1 MAITQ
6 LPIGQ
11 RITRWD
17 SDFLSEYVRNSR
29 FKPYMGR
36 AVAGPAEGQDANSEA
51 VIQVRS
57 DLETM
62 AGKTVNI
69 PLITRLRGAGV
80 QGYTR
85 LTGNE
90 EALGIYNDQV
100 TVHYNRNGVE
110 IAEADESWTEMD
122 LRRAAKG
129 RLKVWAAEC
138 LRDDLIIALADI
150 YNRSYVAG
158 RNADTASGTRYTP
171 TSFMAALNADQ
182 TGMDA
187 WLLANRD
194 RILYGPDLA
203 HMEADSDH
211 SDSVVKL
218 TASTD
223 KASATVLKLAKGLAK
238 TAGNTGDEGIHIR
251 PASYSDEKGRE
262 NYVWF
267 VPTSDFNN
275 LAEDA
280 DIKQANLEGRVRGV
294 EDHPIFQD
302 GDLLYKGVVIREV
315 PEIPAFGNVGAANT
329 SVNMSF
335 FCGASAAAV
344 TWGKKPTTRSK
355 KDDYD
360 FFTGLA
366 IMESRGTKK
375 TFYNGQQYGVVT
387 VFTTAS

>member
-1 MAITQ
+1 MATTE
-6 LPIGQ
+6 LPVGQ
-11 RITRWD
+11 RIIRWD
-17 SDFLSEYVRNSR
+17 SDFLTEYVRASR
-29 FKPYMGR
+29 FKQYMGKSVGR
-36 AVAGPAEGQDANSEA
+36 GANSEA

-57 DLETM
+57 DLETQ

-69 PLITRLRGAGV
+69 PLITRLTGAGV

-122 LRRAAKG
+122 LRDAARG
-129 RLKVWAAEC
+129 RLKMWASEC
-138 LRDDLIIALADI
+138 LRDDLIISMADI
-150 YNRSYVAG
+150 YNRSYISG
-158 RNADTASGTRYTP
+158 RNADTAGGTRYSP

-182 TGMDA
+182 TNMDS
-187 WLLANRD
+187 WLSANRD
-194 RILYGPDLA
+194 RVLYGPDLA
-203 HMEADSDH
+203 HMETDYDH

-223 KASATVLKLAKGLAK
+223 KASAVVLRLAKGLAK
-238 TAGNTGDEGIHIR
+238 TAGNSAGGIHIR
-251 PASYSDEKGRE
+251 PASYDDEKGRE

-267 VPTSDFNN
+267 VPTADFNN
-275 LAEDA
+275 LKQDA
-280 DIKQANLEGRVRGV
+280 DIKQANIDARTRGTD
-294 EDHPIFQD
+294 DHPIFQD
-302 GDLLYKGVVIREV
+302 GDLLYDGVVIREV
-315 PEIPAFGNVGAANT
+315 PEIPNFGNVGASSAPVT
-329 SVNMSF
+329 MSF

-344 TWGKKPTTRSK
+344 TWGQKPVTRSK

-375 TFYNGQQYGVVT
+375 IFYDNKQYGVVT
-387 VFTTAS
+387 VFCTAA